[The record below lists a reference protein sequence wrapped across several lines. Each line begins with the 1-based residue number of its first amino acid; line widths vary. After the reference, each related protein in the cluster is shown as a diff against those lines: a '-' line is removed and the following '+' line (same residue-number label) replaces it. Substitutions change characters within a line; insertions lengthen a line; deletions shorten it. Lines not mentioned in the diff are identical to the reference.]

1 MAQYEFV
8 LTDNSTNATVSIAV
22 YHSKNIHL
30 LDEGIKHADEAL
42 YKAKANGRNCVE
54 IYNS

>member
-8 LTDNSTNATVSIAV
+8 LTDNAINVTVSIDV

-30 LDEGIKHADEAL
+30 LDEGIDEAL
-42 YKAKANGRNCVE
+42 YSKG
-54 IYNS
+54 